1 MGFFGKEDPPE
12 DIIEQAPTNEDTE
25 KQLTFHYSGE
35 GNTALPPTPVVHIDP
50 AVEKRMLRK
59 LDCRLPLLLG
69 FLCMLLTRIKRYE
82 CY

>member
-12 DIIEQAPTNEDTE
+12 DIIEQAPTNDTE
-25 KQLTFHYSGE
+25 KQLPSHHSDE
-35 GNTALPPTPVVHIDP
+35 NDTALPPTPVVHIDL

-69 FLCMLLTRIKRYE
+69 FLCMWSNHMKKNQ

>member
-1 MGFFGKEDPPE
+1 MGFFGKEDPPN
-12 DIIEQAPTNEDTE
+12 DTIEQAPTNEDTE
-25 KQLTFHYSGE
+25 KQLTTHYSCE
-35 GNTALPPTPVVHIDP
+35 DNTALPPTPVVHIDP

-69 FLCMLLTRIKRYE
+69 FLCMLLNHIKRDE